1 MPSYREPPFEMIEH
15 TRARLAIGERVS
27 RSTREKPTFR
37 VWAEADAGRLVAHRQ
52 ARKKENRGPAP
63 SYNDLLLYLV
73 ARVLPR
79 HPRFNAWY
87 EEAGLRS
94 FKVVNLG
101 FAVATEEGVLL
112 PTLYDADKKSLDEI
126 AAEAKQLT
134 DQARAGRLRASLQ
147 MNAGF
152 TISNIGPVAID
163 GFDAIISPPQT
174 GILAI
179 GPLVNK
185 PRAINREIGI
195 RPTLMLV
202 LTVDHRAAD
211 GAEAAA
217 FLTDIRKGIE
227 NWEAG

>member
-1 MPSYREPPFEMIEH
+1 MSTLREPPYEMIEH
-15 TRARLAIGERVS
+15 TKTRLAVGERVS

-37 VWAEADAGRLVAHRQ
+37 MWAEVDAGRLVAGRE
-52 ARKKENRGPAP
+52 ARKKGGQEPVP
-63 SYNDLLLYLV
+63 TYNDLLIYLV

-87 EEAGLRS
+87 EETGLRS

-101 FAVATEEGVLL
+101 FAVATEAGVML
-112 PTLYDADKKSLDEI
+112 PTLYDADKKSLEEI
-126 AAEAKQLT
+126 AVEAKQLT
-134 DQARAGRLRASLQ
+134 EQARAGRLRASLQ

-174 GILAI
+174 AILAI
-179 GPLVNK
+179 GPLADRPKVVNGK
-185 PRAINREIGI
+185 LEI
-195 RPTLMLV
+195 RPTLSLV

-211 GAEAAA
+211 GAEAAR
-217 FLTDIRKGIE
+217 FLVDIRQAIE
-227 NWEAG
+227 RWEV